1 MGFWQGSSL
10 FWDCDAACVVQAHE
24 NCSAGGLVSTPA
36 SASFAYF
43 ASCCTHCLV
52 QSVAIFMGVFAGL
65 CQREHFIEPWVH
77 HHNDTYTYDLVSPE
91 VADFAG
97 TVATSLFDCTTGI
110 ISAVITM
117 AMSLLCI
124 LWTWECMLL
133 PLVVFGC
140 YLVVCS
146 PYSRPA
152 TNFSGLR
159 MRRLLARRARDTG
172 DPRAL
177 RGLRLMAD
185 GGAFNACVVNAF
197 ASNSKDFHLTG
208 LRLKSPAHLK
218 DFLERAD
225 EALVIAHSIAGV
237 RNKLVDIR

>member
-1 MGFWQGSSL
+1 LRGPWNKWAAHFLAASKLSPQVVFFLCGAVQGVYYGLLARLVLVLGLRRCVCSSSARKLLGRRLGLDPCLGKFRL
-10 FWDCDAACVVQAHE
+10 FRIV
-24 NCSAGGLVSTPA
+24 L
-36 SASFAYF
+36 
-43 ASCCTHCLV
+43 HCLV

-140 YLVVCS
+140 YLVVT
-146 PYSRPA
+146 P
-152 TNFSGLR
+152 
-159 MRRLLARRARDTG
+159 
-172 DPRAL
+172 
-177 RGLRLMAD
+177 
-185 GGAFNACVVNAF
+185 GA
-197 ASNSKDFHLTG
+197 
-208 LRLKSPAHLK
+208 
-218 DFLERAD
+218 
-225 EALVIAHSIAGV
+225 
-237 RNKLVDIR
+237 

>member
-1 MGFWQGSSL
+1 MGFWQGSFL

-43 ASCCTHCLV
+43 ASCCTAWFN
-52 QSVAIFMGVFAGL
+52 QSPSFWACSLGSAVAAG
-65 CQREHFIEPWVH
+65 QREHFIEPWVH

-140 YLVVCS
+140 YLVVT
-146 PYSRPA
+146 PGAKFYSKLFWSS
-152 TNFSGLR
+152 TSK
-159 MRRLLARRARDTG
+159 
-172 DPRAL
+172 
-177 RGLRLMAD
+177 
-185 GGAFNACVVNAF
+185 F
-197 ASNSKDFHLTG
+197 A
-208 LRLKSPAHLK
+208 
-218 DFLERAD
+218 
-225 EALVIAHSIAGV
+225 
-237 RNKLVDIR
+237 